1 MPFCTGFDAILSNI
15 DEVHLTNP
23 TANVFV
29 FGDFNVHYKDWL
41 TYSVGTGKPYELCY
55 NFSITNDLTQII
67 NVPTWILDCDSFL
80 LFRIE
85 LFLLM
90 LVFVVQWL
98 TLCWEILIMLFQFP
112 FTVCQTQKGM
122 PFFIV

>member
-1 MPFCTGFDAILSNI
+1 MLSNI
-15 DEVHLTNP
+15 DEVLLTNP

-41 TYSVGTGKPYELCY
+41 TYSGGTDKPYEFCY
-55 NFSITNDLTQII
+55 NFFITNDLTQII
-67 NVPTWILDCDSFL
+67 NFPTWIPDCDLSLIFW
-80 LFRIE
+80 IE

-98 TLCWEILIMLFQFP
+98 SLSWEILIMLFQFS